1 MLTFGD
7 FPGKQRITRV
17 GMPDDGTPV
26 GKVVLGAWVKDC
38 HMFLLHGRQ
47 DPIARSR
54 VLVPKGTMLVVKEAE
69 L

>member
-17 GMPDDGTPV
+17 YQLDDGMPV
-26 GKVVLGAWVKDC
+26 ERVVLGAYMKDC

-54 VLVPKGTMLVVKEAE
+54 VLVPKGTVLVVKEVE
-69 L
+69 P